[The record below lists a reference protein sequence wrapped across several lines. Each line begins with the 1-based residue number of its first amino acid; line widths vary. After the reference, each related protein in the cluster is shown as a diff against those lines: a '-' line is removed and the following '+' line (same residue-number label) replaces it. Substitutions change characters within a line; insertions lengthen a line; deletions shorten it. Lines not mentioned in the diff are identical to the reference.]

1 MHIRFCGGGCWRF
14 RFYSDS
20 LLQTP
25 KRKQNALPLHSV
37 PRLGSACRNEGITP
51 GARRH
56 RPSMAGGGYRGI
68 LAAVPPA
75 QRLRSASGKG
85 AGRSKAK
92 AKQRQDQKIAVSL
105 RSTAPTGKLRMLC
118 RSCRRLR
125 SFDLDA
131 PPHREAEWRFCAV
144 GNPAWMAA
152 GPRSRT
158 GARAC
163 QATERNV
170 LTF

>member
-1 MHIRFCGGGCWRF
+1 MHWNAVHLGVHIRFCGHGYWRF
-14 RFYSDS
+14 RSYSDS

-37 PRLGSACRNEGITP
+37 PRLGSACRNEGIAP

-85 AGRSKAK
+85 AADLKPKQSNSNGKIKRS
-92 AKQRQDQKIAVSL
+92 QPRFTRQLLQGGGGV
-105 RSTAPTGKLRMLC
+105 RML
-118 RSCRRLR
+118 
-125 SFDLDA
+125 
-131 PPHREAEWRFCAV
+131 
-144 GNPAWMAA
+144 
-152 GPRSRT
+152 
-158 GARAC
+158 
-163 QATERNV
+163 
-170 LTF
+170 LTTQ